1 MTDRH
6 YGPARW
12 RIIAAFAAIYTVW
25 GSTYLAIKLAIA
37 TLPPFLMAGFRFV
50 LAGSVLY
57 AISRLR
63 GAAKPRPI
71 HWRTAAILGFMLV
84 GFGNGGVV
92 WAEHR
97 VPSGLTAVLVALV
110 PLWTAL
116 LQWLRPG
123 GERPS
128 GVALAGFGL
137 GFLGMVLLVS
147 PGYLAGGGQVDPAGA
162 GLLVVSSLTWAAA
175 SIYAHDGAPQ
185 PASPFLAAG
194 MQMFLG
200 GCFLLV
206 AGTVTGEWTRLD
218 LAVASRQSLVAFGYL
233 VLVGSLV
240 GYTAFVWLLKVSTPS
255 RVATYAYVNPVVAV
269 FLGWVF
275 VGEPL
280 TPRTLV
286 AAGIIVA
293 AVILITTFR
302 SRGVHA
308 PEPSTTMVPE
318 VKDEDELMVRV

>member
-6 YGPARW
+6 HGPARGM
-12 RIIAAFAAIYTVW
+12 IIAAFAAIYTVW

-37 TLPPFLMAGFRFV
+37 TLPPFLMAGLRFV

-57 AISRLR
+57 GISRLR
-63 GAAKPRPI
+63 GAAKPRPV
-71 HWRTAAILGFMLV
+71 HWRTAAILGFLLV

-110 PLWTAL
+110 PVWTAL

-128 GVALAGFGL
+128 GVALVGLGL
-137 GFLGMVLLVS
+137 GFLGMLLLVS
-147 PGYLAGGGQVDPAGA
+147 PGHLAGGGQVDSAGA
-162 GLLVVSSLTWAAA
+162 ALLIVSSLTWAAA

-200 GCFLLV
+200 GCFLLL
-206 AGTVTGEWTRLD
+206 AGTVTGEWARLD
-218 LAVASRQSLVAFGYL
+218 LATASSQSILAFGYL

-255 RVATYAYVNPVVAV
+255 RVSTHAYVNPVVAV

-275 VGEPL
+275 AGEPL
-280 TPRTLV
+280 TPRTLA
-286 AAGIIVA
+286 AAGIIVS

-302 SRGVHA
+302 GRAVHA
-308 PEPSTTMVPE
+308 PQRYVTAAPD
-318 VKDEDELMVRV
+318 VKDEDELMVKA